1 MSLKDLQKK
10 IKRKMSAENK
20 KLLIAELSQEILK
33 ICPWTYD
40 PAEDAER
47 ARKIE
52 QGREER
58 RKELGE
64 EVWKTLK
71 SYPDYPKNDLSKI
84 DNKDLTK
91 QELLENLGC
100 MIMQELFPMNL
111 RLQMLN
117 AHEVFRREIKEAKE
131 KGLPEPH
138 KNLGGFHQIE
148 PKRDKLER
156 CFGICED
163 QNRRF

>member
-1 MSLKDLQKK
+1 MSEQSKK
-10 IKRKMSAENK
+10 Q
-20 KLLIAELSQEILK
+20 LVAELRDEILR
-33 ICPWTYD
+33 ICPFDYD
-40 PAEDAER
+40 PAEDAR
-47 ARKIE
+47 RVKAMKAGQE
-52 QGREER
+52 QRRREV
-58 RKELGE
+58 GE

-71 SYPDYPKNDLSKI
+71 SYPDYPENDLSEI

-100 MIMQELFPMNL
+100 MIMQELFPLNV

-117 AHEVFRREIKEAKE
+117 AHEVFRREIAEAKE

-138 KNLGGFHQIE
+138 KNLGGFHRVE
-148 PKRDKLER
+148 PERDKLER

-163 QNRRF
+163 QDRKF